1 MIIYLDESGDL
12 GWKFDKPY
20 GNGGSSR
27 YITITYVLVPITKKD
42 LLRRTVHKTYDK
54 FHFNT
59 SQEYKGCDL
68 KPKAKDYFI
77 DQAMILLNKH
87 PDIKLGAITTQKDRV
102 YEHIRSDGNKL
113 YNFMIN
119 LGFIDDITLHQG
131 NITLLRDERNI
142 KVNSGN
148 NLIDYLQTKLWF
160 EKGSKA
166 KLIDEPTKSDTND
179 NLLFI
184 DWISNMIWNK
194 YEFGIDEYF
203 NKLSSKLDNKK
214 FLF

>member
-20 GNGGSSR
+20 GSGGSSR
-27 YITITYVLVPITKKD
+27 YITITFVLVPITKKD

-54 FHFNT
+54 FHFDT
-59 SQEYKGCDL
+59 KQEYKGCDL
-68 KPKAKDYFI
+68 KPKERDYFI
-77 DQAMILLNKH
+77 DQAINLLNKH
-87 PDIKLGAITTQKDRV
+87 PDIKLGAITTKKERV

-119 LGFIDDITLHQG
+119 LGFIDDITPHQG
-131 NITLLRDERNI
+131 NITLLRDERSI

-166 KLIDEPTKSDTND
+166 RLIDEPTKSDAND

-203 NKLSSKLDNKK
+203 NKLVSNLDNKK